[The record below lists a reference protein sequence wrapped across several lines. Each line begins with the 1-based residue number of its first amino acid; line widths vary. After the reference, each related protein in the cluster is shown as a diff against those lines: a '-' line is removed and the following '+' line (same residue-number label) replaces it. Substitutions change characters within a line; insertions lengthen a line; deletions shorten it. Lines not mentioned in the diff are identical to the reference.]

1 MVQTQILTEIGRLP
15 IPDRLTLLED
25 ALRVIRQDLQQTT
38 SASRQADRNR
48 ELAAAAQA
56 LLADY
61 AAGGELTAFTALDSE
76 DFHAPQ

>member
-1 MVQTQILTEIGRLP
+1 MQILAEIGKLP

-25 ALRVIRQDLQQTT
+25 ALRVIRQDLQQTK
-38 SASRQADRNR
+38 SASRQANRNR

-61 AAGGELTAFTALDSE
+61 SAGGELITFTALDNE
-76 DFHAPQ
+76 